1 MAIVLAILLRC
12 KGWFSWHA
20 FSHLAAR
27 PSRETWPLES
37 GEVSKMGIHE
47 ELQKQGYVFEYERP
61 SGEDRIEVWTNQAT
75 RTAVR
80 IEWIKIDEDG
90 WRR

>member
-1 MAIVLAILLRC
+1 
-12 KGWFSWHA
+12 
-20 FSHLAAR
+20 
-27 PSRETWPLES
+27 
-37 GEVSKMGIHE
+37 MGIHE

-75 RTAVR
+75 KTAVR